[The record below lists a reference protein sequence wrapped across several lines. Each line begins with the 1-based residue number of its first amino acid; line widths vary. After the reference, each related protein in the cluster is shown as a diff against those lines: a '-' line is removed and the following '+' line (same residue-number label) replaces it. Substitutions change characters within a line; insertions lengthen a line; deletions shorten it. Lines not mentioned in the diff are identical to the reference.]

1 MSTELRPAPRRRAGS
16 ARTRTRIA
24 FRGGRTAAR
33 TSTIKTTLQHPFAI
47 GFIGALGALAAIL
60 VGLTLGSLST
70 ILVYIAVGLFIAL
83 GLDPVVVR
91 LEARGIKRPLA
102 IAIVF
107 AVFAVLLGILLAIV
121 IPIVTRQAV
130 ELVNNAPLFLTDI
143 QNQEWFVNLNTYLG
157 PGIDLEGALD
167 WLYGLAAEPKNWI
180 ALAGGVLNIGVSI
193 ANGFF
198 GGFIALVLALYFLAS
213 MQAMKNAFYSLV
225 PRPSR
230 PRVIS
235 ITDQITGSIGGYV
248 NGMVILAGINAT
260 LGLIMMLIVGVPYAG
275 ILAVVIFFVTLIP
288 LVGSIIATVIVAIVG
303 LFNSPTTAIIV
314 IVYYLIY
321 MQVESYVMTPRVMNK
336 AVSVPGAL
344 VVIGAMVGGTL
355 LGLLGAL
362 VSIPVTA
369 SILLIIKQ
377 VVVPRQNAKA

>member
-1 MSTELRPAPRRRAGS
+1 M
-16 ARTRTRIA
+16 
-24 FRGGRTAAR
+24 FRGGRPVAR
-33 TSTIKTTLQHPFAI
+33 TSTVKTTLQHPFAI

-60 VGLTLGSLST
+60 LGLTIGSLST
-70 ILVYIAVGLFIAL
+70 IIVYIAVGLFVAL

-91 LEARGIKRPLA
+91 LENRGIKRPLA

-107 AVFAVLLGILLAIV
+107 ALFAVLVGVLLAIV

-143 QNQEWFVNLNTYLG
+143 QNQQWFTDLNTYLG

-167 WLYGLAAEPKNWI
+167 WLYGLAADPKNWVL
-180 ALAGGVLNIGVSI
+180 LAGGVLNIGASI

-213 MQAMKNAFYSLV
+213 MQSMKNAFYSLV

-248 NGMVILAGINAT
+248 SGMVVLAGINAV

-303 LFNSPTTAIIV
+303 LFNSPATALIV
-314 IVYYLIY
+314 VVYYLIY
-321 MQVESYVMTPRVMNK
+321 MQIESYVLTPRVMNK
-336 AVSVPGAL
+336 AVAVPGAL

-377 VVVPRQNAKA
+377 VVVPRQNAKS

>member
-1 MSTELRPAPRRRAGS
+1 MTSAPHRHQPLRPAARQQRVRFRAHRP
-16 ARTRTRIA
+16 AEVTTTVR
-24 FRGGRTAAR
+24 
-33 TSTIKTTLQHPFAI
+33 TTLQRPFTI
-47 GFIGALGALAAIL
+47 GFVGALGALAAIL
-60 VGLTLGSLST
+60 LILTLGSLST
-70 ILVYIAVGLFIAL
+70 ILVSIAVGLFIAL

-91 LEARGIKRPLA
+91 LEARGIKRPFA

-107 AVFAVLLGILLAIV
+107 AVFAVLLAFLLALV
-121 IPIVTRQAV
+121 IPVVTRQAV
-130 ELVNNAPLFLTDI
+130 ELVSNAPTFLTGI
-143 QNQEWFVNLNTYLG
+143 QDQEWFRSLSDYLG
-157 PGIDLEGALD
+157 PGVDLQGALD
-167 WLYGLAAEPKNWI
+167 WLYGVAADPKTWVV
-180 ALAGGVLNIGVSI
+180 LAGGALNLGVGI

-225 PRPSR
+225 PRRSR
-230 PRVIS
+230 PRVVS
-235 ITDQITGSIGGYV
+235 ITDQITASIGGYV
-248 NGMVILAGINAT
+248 SGMVVLAGINAV

-288 LVGSIIATVIVAIVG
+288 LVGSIIATVVVATVG
-303 LFNSPTTAIIV
+303 LFDSPTTALIV

-321 MQVESYVMTPRVMNK
+321 MQIESYVLTPRVMNK
-336 AVSVPGAL
+336 AVAVPGAL
-344 VVIGAMVGGTL
+344 VVIGAMVGGSL
-355 LGLLGAL
+355 IGLLGAL